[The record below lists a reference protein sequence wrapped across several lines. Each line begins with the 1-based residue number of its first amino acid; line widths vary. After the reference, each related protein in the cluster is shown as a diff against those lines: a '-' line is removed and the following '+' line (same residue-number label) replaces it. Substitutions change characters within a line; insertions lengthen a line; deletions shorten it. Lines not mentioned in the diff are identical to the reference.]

1 VTAFGSARGFGAQV
15 LSGILGLAYLAAGAA
30 CLLDVATGM
39 LILALMVG
47 LAWILSGVAELVF
60 AFNLTGAWRT
70 VLIVFGVVSTVFGG
84 LLVMRPGVSLA
95 VVVVMTGASGL
106 IVGIGEILFALNLRR
121 SAS

>member
-1 VTAFGSARGFGAQV
+1 
-15 LSGILGLAYLAAGAA
+15 
-30 CLLDVATGM
+30 M